1 MIFLDTEP
9 FRSLSTRK
17 KTQMTLQ
24 EFLVTATRKAMTD
37 LEKAL
42 DSLPED
48 KRNFSPGGK
57 ARTAADMAAECAILN
72 GVTAQVVVERKM
84 DANFDYAEFTKTK
97 DTLARKPEVLHTLLN
112 SSTEKFIAA
121 ITSVPV
127 EDLEVEL
134 DLPWGK
140 MTIAQVLA
148 YPYWNMSYHEGQ
160 IYYIGSMLG

>member
-1 MIFLDTEP
+1 
-9 FRSLSTRK
+9 
-17 KTQMTLQ
+17 MTLQ
-24 EFLVTATRKAMTD
+24 EFFVTATRKAMTD

-48 KRNFSPGGK
+48 KRNYSPGGK
-57 ARTAADMAAECAILN
+57 ARTAADMVAECAILN
-72 GVTAQVVVERKM
+72 GITAQVVVERKM
-84 DANFDYAEFTKTK
+84 TGEFNMEEFTKTK
-97 DTLARKPEVLHTLLN
+97 DILARKPEVLHTLLH

-121 ITSVPV
+121 ITSVPIDDLGV
-127 EDLEVEL
+127 EI

-160 IYYIGSMLG
+160 IYYIGSMLEQS